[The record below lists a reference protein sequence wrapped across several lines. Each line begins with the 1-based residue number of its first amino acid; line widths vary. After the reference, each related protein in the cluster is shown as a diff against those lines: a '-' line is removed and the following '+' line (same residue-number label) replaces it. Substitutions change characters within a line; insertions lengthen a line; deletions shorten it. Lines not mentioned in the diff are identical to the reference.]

1 MATQTNVLTAFPEA
15 ASGCRLV
22 VRKEK
27 GLTQI
32 VQFVVEGLEVGQQSV
47 IMAGP
52 ACLKEIASSLT
63 VAGVRP
69 DVLLRSGRL
78 IFLTAPDCLAQ
89 LIKPVNSMQRS
100 PLRLTSSVLR
110 WVTDWSWAYG
120 NGNQPGVILGYQR
133 MVHEFVRTITPLS
146 LCTVHCETLAR
157 SSLLAMLAD
166 HRRAAKPA
174 SRPA

>member
-1 MATQTNVLTAFPEA
+1 MATQTTTFSGFSEA
-15 ASGCRLV
+15 AGACRLV

-27 GLTQI
+27 GLTEI
-32 VQFVVEGLEVGQQSV
+32 IQFVVDGLEIGQQSV

-52 ACLKEIASSLT
+52 AWLKEVAASLSQ
-63 VAGVRP
+63 AGVRP

-89 LIKPVNSMQRS
+89 LVKPVSPMQRS

-120 NGNQPGVILGYQR
+120 NGNQPGVILGYQK
-133 MVHEFVRTITPLS
+133 MVHEFVRTVTPLS

-174 SRPA
+174 QRPA